1 MEKLAVGS
9 SLTLVYSHEARYSTG
24 IESPH
29 AWSEVS
35 SGHNEAMT
43 LLTRTSAVGALT
55 LLTALV
61 ATSCSSSSS
70 PSAVDAASPTTA
82 DKQSSNLGVR
92 LCVTNNSAFPANVV
106 FTRKDT
112 GNGGTITRGATTCGE
127 GTFGSGDDVAGGITW
142 DSPGWKTQFS
152 ASNPWIGKP
161 TARISERDSADNNK
175 CLGGDFGVHD
185 SRSGENGLVR
195 MTLTR
200 DDDGQWKEFT
210 LRIDPSD
217 RPAPEGRRHDLSDTV
232 SCPGGT
238 REHVLKARIGGT

>member
-1 MEKLAVGS
+1 MTRLA
-9 SLTLVYSHEARYSTG
+9 HSTALG
-24 IESPH
+24 VFAIL
-29 AWSEVS
+29 A
-35 SGHNEAMT
+35 
-43 LLTRTSAVGALT
+43 ALT
-55 LLTALV
+55 

-70 PSAVDAASPTTA
+70 SPATDAASATDT

-92 LCVTNNSAFPANVV
+92 LCITNNSTIPAKVV
-106 FTRKDT
+106 FTTKDT
-112 GNGGTITRGATTCGE
+112 GNGGTISRGATTCAE
-127 GTFGSGDDVAGGITW
+127 GTFGSGDDVAGGIVW

-161 TARISERDSADNNK
+161 TAKVSERDSADKNR
-175 CLGGDFGVHD
+175 CLWGDFGVND

-200 DDDGQWKEFT
+200 QGDGQWKEFT

-217 RPAPEGRRHDLSDTV
+217 RQDPNGQRRDLSDTV

-238 REHVLKARIGGT
+238 REHI